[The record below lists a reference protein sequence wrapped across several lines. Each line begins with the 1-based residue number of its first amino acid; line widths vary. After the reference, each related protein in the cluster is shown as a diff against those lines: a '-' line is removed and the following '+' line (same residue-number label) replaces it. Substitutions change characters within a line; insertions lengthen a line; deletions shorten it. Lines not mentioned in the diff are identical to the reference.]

1 MFKKKRSKSQVILSQ
16 QEKRKQ
22 AMQQET
28 VEERLAKI
36 PISEDVE
43 FLEAIKTELGAL
55 KKRLRHEVLHK
66 FQLLK

>member
-1 MFKKKRSKSQVILSQ
+1 
-16 QEKRKQ
+16 
-22 AMQQET
+22 MQQET